1 MRYSGLYLARHN
13 AVVERIK
20 TTASNKFEILYEN
33 QVCGNSGLRPDLVI
47 KRSQNI
53 FIIDVTIP
61 FDNRLA
67 AFDSAARERVERYHN
82 LCSELATTD
91 GVEATVVPFVVGALG
106 GWFTKND
113 EFLHQLCS
121 PKYATMMRKLC
132 ISEVIGF
139 SRDFYIQHLTNI
151 PQRTPTIRP
160 TAT

>member
-1 MRYSGLYLARHN
+1 
-13 AVVERIK
+13 
-20 TTASNKFEILYEN
+20 
-33 QVCGNSGLRPDLVI
+33 
-47 KRSQNI
+47 
-53 FIIDVTIP
+53 VTIP

-67 AFDSAARERVERYHN
+67 AFDSATRERVERYHD
-82 LCSELATTD
+82 LCSELATTY
-91 GVEATVVPFVVGALG
+91 GAEATVVPFVVGALD

-121 PKYATMMRKLC
+121 PKYAAMMRKLC

-139 SRDFYIQHLTNI
+139 SRDIYIQHLTNI